1 LTVTGK
7 AAAVA
12 DAVPAGLLVPD
23 DGVVLLADV
32 VVLAGVVLLAD
43 EPQPARAVAQAAP
56 AARAA
61 TSRRGVLIRG
71 YFLPIGGKEGETVGR
86 RGGRD
91 GSPFPRGPISSNAP
105 ESTWLRA
112 RVSGLITVAG
122 QRRNGLAGRGG
133 TGFAT

>member
-7 AAAVA
+7 AAAFA
-12 DAVPAGLLVPD
+12 DAVPAGLLV
-23 DGVVLLADV
+23 LAD
-32 VVLAGVVLLAD
+32 VVLLAD
-43 EPQPARAVAQAAP
+43 EPQPARAVAQAAQAAP
-56 AARAA
+56 AAKTA

-122 QRRNGLAGRGG
+122 QRRNGLAERGG